1 MKKLTQEDLKKLI
14 DFQKFEKTEHIFYKL
29 LSKRVKGEN
38 RGVLEKISF
47 EELKHYNLI
56 KSYTNQELK
65 EKKFFIFINIILSYI
80 LGITFSIKFMERGEK
95 RAQKNY
101 ENLIKN
107 MEEGE
112 KKVFLEILNE
122 ENAHEN
128 YLTNLIDEE
137 KVNFIGSMVLGINDA
152 LIELTGALAGFTFTL
167 RNTNLIFIVGFITG
181 FAAALSMASSEYMSK
196 KAEKDESAIKAALYT
211 GFTYL
216 ITVIILIYPYLIFKN
231 YLLSFYLTLLMAL
244 VIVYITSLF
253 IAVVKEVSFKQRFFE
268 MFLLSFGIAIISYL
282 VGYSLR
288 ILFNVEV

>member
-1 MKKLTQEDLKKLI
+1 MKELREEDLKKLI
-14 DFQKFEKTEHIFYKL
+14 EFQRFEKTEHIFYKL

-47 EELKHYNLI
+47 EEFKHYNII
-56 KSYTNQELK
+56 KKYTNQELK
-65 EKKFFIFINIILSYI
+65 EKKFFIFINLLFSYI
-80 LGITFSIKFMERGEK
+80 LGITFSIKFMENGEK

-107 MEEGE
+107 LPEEDKE
-112 KKVFLEILNE
+112 VFLRILNE
-122 ENAHEN
+122 ENSHEN
-128 YLTNLIDEE
+128 DLTNLIDEE

-196 KAEKDESAIKAALYT
+196 KAEKDENAIKAALYT

-231 YLLSFYLTLLMAL
+231 YILSFSITLIMAL
-244 VIVYITSLF
+244 TIVYITSLF
-253 IAVVKEVSFKQRFFE
+253 IAVVKEVPFRKRFFE
-268 MFLLSFGIAIISYL
+268 MFLLSFGVAMISYL
-282 VGYSLR
+282 IGYFLR
-288 ILFNVEV
+288 IIFNVEV